1 MERKKFRFEIL
12 LEMLFGNFGK
22 ILLTNLIFA
31 VPSLAF
37 MALFYFISMA
47 VFGNANIVFCLLSI
61 ILIYP
66 FYAGVVKVMRNIVR
80 GDEEIPVF
88 QTYLSGVKDNFW
100 LFLLHGVF
108 ISFVSI
114 VSFLS
119 INLYINFVSKSWIFG
134 ALLFFS
140 IIVVIFVYFASL
152 YIPLMTVT
160 FDLPIRYIYKNS
172 FLMSYGE
179 IKNNFFASFAL
190 LILIGIIMTIMFVA
204 GSPLWL
210 LIIVIALWVLI
221 LPATYTFIYVF
232 YIYDAMFKMVSGE
245 GKQKA
250 EKAAK
255 QETDKPKSPVVESD
269 DLASIDIS
277 KLKDS
282 DDYIFFNGKMVKQST
297 LLKMAREKEQSS
309 DEVIE
314 NE

>member
-1 MERKKFRFEIL
+1 
-12 LEMLFGNFGK
+12 
-22 ILLTNLIFA
+22 
-31 VPSLAF
+31 
-37 MALFYFISMA
+37 
-47 VFGNANIVFCLLSI
+47 
-61 ILIYP
+61 
-66 FYAGVVKVMRNIVR
+66 
-80 GDEEIPVF
+80 
-88 QTYLSGVKDNFW
+88 
-100 LFLLHGVF
+100 
-108 ISFVSI
+108 
-114 VSFLS
+114 
-119 INLYINFVSKSWIFG
+119 
-134 ALLFFS
+134 
-140 IIVVIFVYFASL
+140 
-152 YIPLMTVT
+152 
-160 FDLPIRYIYKNS
+160 
-172 FLMSYGE
+172 MSYGE

-255 QETDKPKSPVVESD
+255 QETDKPKAPVVESD

-309 DEVIE
+309 GEVKE